1 MRAPLK
7 SQIKPREPKSKDKNN
22 GHNNNESTGS
32 QIASLFNRFDKHPDN
47 SENTSDPEDKL
58 CEKILD
64 DLTGENKLINSPMT
78 KMMNRTG
85 FANNKHG
92 MV

>member
-1 MRAPLK
+1 MK
-7 SQIKPREPKSKDKNN
+7 SQIKPRDPKSKDK
-22 GHNNNESTGS
+22 HNNESTGS
-32 QIASLFNRFDKHPDN
+32 QIASLFNRFDKNADN

-58 CEKILD
+58 CDKILD
-64 DLTGENKLINSPMT
+64 DITGEKKLLNSSVA

-85 FANNKHG
+85 FANSKQ